1 MRTRCNSTVRSTG
14 WLCAPTDG
22 TLYALNYYNID
33 DEESTSKGTIQEQK
47 GDSTMKAA
55 LLFAGS
61 GPVLVLTTF
70 ESFDSPGF
78 IERLAARGMSKFIAH
93 EVQIELVKKRY
104 GTRFSIILGDL
115 SQTDDLRIMDIDG
128 HHVFNSFSFEEMG
141 PPVYSHL
148 RAAAVPENIVASELV
163 CGKVDEYGNLL
174 ESSYL
179 PMVGSRIV
187 PPIPLG
193 SEVLAE
199 EVRFKIN
206 PDGNI
211 FDGSPH
217 ELNGRKLIL
226 YGPSSPA
233 LGRTTTV
240 PGRTWRLDQKG
251 GWTCE

>member
-1 MRTRCNSTVRSTG
+1 
-14 WLCAPTDG
+14 
-22 TLYALNYYNID
+22 
-33 DEESTSKGTIQEQK
+33 
-47 GDSTMKAA
+47 MKAA
-55 LLFAGS
+55 LIFAGS
-61 GPVLVLTTF
+61 GPILVLTTF

-93 EVQIELVKKRY
+93 EVEIELVKKRY
-104 GTRFSIILGDL
+104 GTRFSTILGDL

-128 HHVFNSFSFEEMG
+128 HHVFNSFSFEEIG
-141 PPVYSHL
+141 PPVYS
-148 RAAAVPENIVASELV
+148 RSPVAENVDSELV
-163 CGKVDEYGNLL
+163 CGKVDEYGNLV

-193 SEVLAE
+193 SEVMSE
-199 EVRFKIN
+199 EVCFKIN
-206 PDGNI
+206 PDGYI

-217 ELNGRKLIL
+217 ELNGRKLVL